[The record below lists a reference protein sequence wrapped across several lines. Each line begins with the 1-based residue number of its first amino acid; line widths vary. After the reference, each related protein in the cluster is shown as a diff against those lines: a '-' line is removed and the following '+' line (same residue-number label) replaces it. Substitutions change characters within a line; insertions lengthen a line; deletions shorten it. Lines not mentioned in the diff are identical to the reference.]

1 MENQSLALNS
11 IPEDSAFSIQ
21 GFEHAQRI
29 SKMLADS
36 TIVPE
41 IYRGKVSNC
50 IIALEMANRM
60 SVSPLMVMQ
69 NMHIIKG
76 KPGWS
81 STFIIGSLNTCGR
94 FTELDFRQ
102 VGEKGADSYGYEAFA
117 NSKKTGK
124 ELVSPVV
131 DWLMVK
137 GEGWLS
143 KDGSKWRTMPEL
155 MFRYRSAAFFGRLHA
170 PDILMGMHAI
180 EEIMDIAPTIINPL
194 VTESIT
200 VEDLMLLA
208 EDKMDKM
215 NADDFTEAKRI
226 IDNKEF
232 KSYAKLKA
240 KLQAL

>member
-1 MENQSLALNS
+1 MENTQNLPAVNA
-11 IPEDSAFSIQ
+11 IPEESAFSLQ

-41 IYRGKVSNC
+41 VYRGKVSNC
-50 IIALEMANRM
+50 IIALEMANRIG
-60 SVSPLMVMQ
+60 VSPLMVMQ

-81 STFIIGSLNTCGR
+81 SAFIIASLNTCGR
-94 FTELDFRQ
+94 FTDLDFRQ
-102 VGEKGADSYGYEAFA
+102 VGEKGSDSYGYEAFA

-131 DWLMVK
+131 DWAMVK

-155 MFRYRSAAFFGRLHA
+155 MFRYRAAAFFGRLHA
-170 PDILMGMHAI
+170 PDILMGMHAA
-180 EEIMDIAPTIINPL
+180 EEIMDVEATVIQPEASRADKESERIALLIKDARNL
-194 VTESIT
+194 N
-200 VEDLMLLA
+200 DLQ
-208 EDKMDKM
+208 
-215 NADDFTEAKRI
+215 NIR
-226 IDNKEF
+226 DNVKPEQMELF
-232 KSYAKLKA
+232 NERLRDLS
-240 KLQAL
+240 